1 MLRVD
6 ELLRLEVFA
15 KLPPSRLEWVCGRV
29 QPVVLSAGETL
40 VKEGDPPRGFFILAE
55 GKLGI
60 WRQSDGVEMPIGRHE
75 APGFI
80 GEVPILTD
88 EPALVGARALT
99 DCRVY
104 ELPAEDFLELI
115 HQCRDVERLIFRAV
129 HHRLRG
135 LESFV
140 RTREKMAALGTL
152 AAGLAHELNNPAAA
166 LVRAL
171 NNVTPAIL
179 ELQRMN
185 LVYGQSRADPEHTA
199 HWLQVR
205 DAGYAAILHPE
216 QQEAASKLDD
226 LLLEERLLIWLEN
239 YGVED
244 AWKLAGP
251 LALGRVDPETLA
263 GLTEPWRDHPGELR
277 DMGIRWLAL
286 SFDVMEMIQ
295 SGLRG
300 SRRIFDLV
308 QAMKSYSHMD
318 RGVQQ
323 RVDIHEGLED
333 TLKLFSFRVGTGVE
347 VRRCYHRDL
356 PQILAYGSELNQVWT
371 HLIDNALDAL
381 AGQGIVELTTGRK
394 GDYLYVQIADD
405 GPGIPADIQSR
416 IFEPF
421 YTTKPVGQG
430 SGLGLDV
437 ARRIVENRHQ
447 GTIGLESQPG
457 RTVFTVRLPL
467 ALSCST

>member
-29 QPVVLSAGETL
+29 RPVVLCAGETL

-75 APGFI
+75 APGFV
-80 GEVPILTD
+80 GEVPVLTD
-88 EPALVGARALT
+88 EPMLVSVRALT

-104 ELPAEDFLELI
+104 ELPASDFLELI
-115 HQCRDVERLIFRAV
+115 HTCRDVERLIFREV

-152 AAGLAHELNNPAAA
+152 SAGLAHELNNPAAA
-166 LVRAL
+166 LVRVL
-171 NNVTPAIL
+171 NNVAPAIV

-185 LVYGQSRADPEHTA
+185 LIYGQSNPDPKHSEQ
-199 HWLQVR
+199 WLQVR
-205 DAGYAAILHPE
+205 DVGYEAIAHPTE
-216 QQEAASKLDD
+216 DASVRDD
-226 LLLEERLLIWLEN
+226 LEEQLLAWLED

-244 AWKLAGP
+244 AWKVAGP
-251 LALGRVDPETLA
+251 LALGRVTPETLA
-263 GLTEPWRDHPGELR
+263 VLIEPWRDHPGELR

-308 QAMKSYSHMD
+308 QSMKSYSHVD
-318 RGVQQ
+318 RGAQQ
-323 RVDIHEGLED
+323 MVDIHEGLED
-333 TLKLFSFRVGTGVE
+333 TLRLLSFRINSGVE
-347 VRRCYHRDL
+347 VRRYYHHNL
-356 PQILAYGSELNQVWT
+356 SQILAYGSELNQVWT
-371 HLIDNALDAL
+371 NLIDNALDAL
-381 AGQGIVELTTGRK
+381 EDRGIIELTTGCK
-394 GDYLYVQIADD
+394 GEHLYVQIADN

-421 YTTKPVGQG
+421 YTTKPVGKG

-437 ARRIVENRHQ
+437 ARRIIENRHQ
-447 GTIGLESQPG
+447 GTIALESQPG
-457 RTVFTVRLPL
+457 RTVFTIRLPL
-467 ALSCST
+467 ALNHNGG